1 MSLLGSDDLSVKV
14 ILRDMT
20 GKYTWMFTHL
30 RNIDENGQEN
40 MNYYKELHERLQNR
54 NLEEIFKQHKETK

>member
-40 MNYYKELHERLQNR
+40 MNYYKELHERL
-54 NLEEIFKQHKETK
+54 